1 MTTTPTDNK
10 KCPKCGEWKQNHDDE
25 KCWLRYETEN
35 GVSHLVG
42 GGDIF
47 DPENPPLKCQV
58 INVSATPADKGP
70 YKIETERFDGRDIKI
85 IVGPGCDR
93 SHLFMPSGE
102 LDAFHRNEAF
112 EYGRA
117 SRDSEVDKYRAL
129 LAKIGMTIAGW
140 HPRQPGQ
147 HLMLND
153 IEVTLNPAAL
163 TQKETK
169 I

>member
-70 YKIETERFDGRDIKI
+70 YEDVTAMDYEGPNATYEWITKDGKDTMI
-85 IVGPGCDR
+85 GPGG
-93 SHLFMPSGE
+93 P
-102 LDAFHRNEAF
+102 F
-112 EYGRA
+112 ENG
-117 SRDSEVDKYRAL
+117 
-129 LAKIGMTIAGW
+129 
-140 HPRQPGQ
+140 
-147 HLMLND
+147 
-153 IEVTLNPAAL
+153 
-163 TQKETK
+163 TK
-169 I
+169 TS